1 MSEPI
6 VLSGPEPISPIERT
20 IACCLEAR
28 EAMGQIADPF
38 LQTLMDMLLL
48 ELGSRLAADLH
59 PSVPDAFRS

>member
-6 VLSGPEPISPIERT
+6 VLSGPEPLSPIERT

-48 ELGSRLAADLH
+48 ELGSRLAEDLRL
-59 PSVPDAFRS
+59 SSPDARLS